1 MSSGPRACLLPL
13 RSRLRWA
20 PLGLC
25 LVLAALPGHAERG
38 DAQKPLNISSDG
50 GGKLDVVNQRTEFDG
65 NVMMSRGSLLLKA
78 AHMDLRETPDGYFL
92 AHATSGTGQMVSFH
106 QGRDVPGEAIEGQ
119 AEQLEYDSRADT
131 VRFIGNAVVRR
142 MRGTVVTDE
151 VAGALIVYDNR
162 TEVFSVDGG
171 PVASPQNGR
180 VRVVL
185 MPRAASSPQP
195 AASNATLPLQPS
207 PTLQSRK
214 PS

>member
-1 MSSGPRACLLPL
+1 MSPGRRARLLPL
-13 RSRLRWA
+13 CVSV
-20 PLGLC
+20 LGLC
-25 LVLAALPGHAERG
+25 LALGGQSCRAERG
-38 DAQKPLNISSDG
+38 DEQKPLNISSDG
-50 GGKLDVVNQRTEFDG
+50 GGKLDVVNQRTQFDG

-92 AHATSGTGQMVSFH
+92 AHATSAGAQMVSFH

-171 PVASPQNGR
+171 TAVASSPQNGR

-195 AASNATLPLQPS
+195 AASTPPLPLQPS
-207 PTLQSRK
+207 PTLQPHKS
-214 PS
+214 S